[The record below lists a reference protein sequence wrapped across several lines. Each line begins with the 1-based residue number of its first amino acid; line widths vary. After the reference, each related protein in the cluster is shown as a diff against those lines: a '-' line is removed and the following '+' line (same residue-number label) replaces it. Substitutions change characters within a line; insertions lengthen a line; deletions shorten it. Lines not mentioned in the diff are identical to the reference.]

1 MGREVGAYTWEALL
15 GRTHCLYI
23 SHLQVSIENAKQT
36 DRHQTLQNRFILKF
50 EPNRVC
56 LYCMNYMQVN
66 TIKIPVQHLYIIY
79 KIFIA

>member
-1 MGREVGAYTWEALL
+1 MGREVDACSWEALL
-15 GRTHCLYI
+15 AGTHCLYI
-23 SHLQVSIENAKQT
+23 SHLQVSIEDAKQA

-50 EPNRVC
+50 EPNRIC

-66 TIKIPVQHLYIIY
+66 TIKIHVQHLYIIY